1 MDTPYTFMRD
11 EDREFPPM
19 VIVDFTNVCNL
30 RCVHCAHPVIKKEA
44 GYKPAFMKK
53 ELFKKIVDETAGRD
67 ILLMRIASDG
77 ESLLH
82 PDFFEMMHM
91 AKDAGVAPV
100 NLTTNGMLLTPET
113 SRRLVDCGLDIV
125 DVSID
130 AHSKDIYE
138 QIRRGGNYDTVVAN
152 TLGLVQARNEAGS
165 SMRIFVSIIRQPL
178 NAHQIEDFKAF
189 WEPRVDFVL
198 VRNLC
203 DEVGLVDIEPVES
216 VAVPEVRWP
225 CPQFWKRITIT
236 HSGDVRYCVEDWRNI
251 TVIGNVGRQSI
262 AEIWQGETYQRLRER
277 QLKGDYRGMA
287 LCEDC
292 KDWATAPWDFGYDR
306 IVRETTRPK

>member
-1 MDTPYTFMRD
+1 M
-11 EDREFPPM
+11 
-19 VIVDFTNVCNL
+19 
-30 RCVHCAHPVIKKEA
+30 IKKEA

-138 QIRRGGNYDTVVAN
+138 QIRRAET
-152 TLGLVQARNEAGS
+152 TTRWCQHPRLVRARNEAGS

-178 NAHQIEDFKAF
+178 NAHQIDDFRAF
-189 WEPRVDFVL
+189 WEPKVDFVL

-203 DEVGLVDIEPVES
+203 DEVGLVDIKPVES

-251 TVIGNVGRQSI
+251 TVIGNVERQSI
-262 AEIWQGETYQRLRER
+262 AEIWQGETYRRLRER
-277 QLKGDYRGMA
+277 QLKGDYQGMA
-287 LCEDC
+287 LCEEC
-292 KDWATAPWDFGYDR
+292 KDWATAPWDSGYDR